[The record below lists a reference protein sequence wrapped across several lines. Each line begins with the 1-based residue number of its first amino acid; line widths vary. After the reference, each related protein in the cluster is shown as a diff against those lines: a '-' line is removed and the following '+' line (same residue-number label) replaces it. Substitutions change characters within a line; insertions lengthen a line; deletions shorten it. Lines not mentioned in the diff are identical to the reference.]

1 MRIGLMGFGRV
12 GRQVYS
18 LACQDP
24 RFDVVAISDIGD
36 PDILRHLFHRE
47 HGQQVHC
54 ELQGNYLVQN
64 GAKTRMLSAALP
76 GEIPWDLFNVD
87 LVVDATNQFRD
98 RDSLVPHL
106 ENGAS
111 RVVLATFPETHLDRM
126 IVLGVNQDDAQ
137 ADDRLVSAGS
147 ATTSAMALALKA
159 ITDEFEIEHATVTSI
174 HAYTSDQTLQ
184 DTAGPDYRRSR
195 SGAENIIP
203 NLTCAPHWTEHVL
216 PRVAG
221 KVSGYALN
229 VPVKTGSLMD
239 LNIAFT
245 SSKVLPEDIVGVF
258 EKATREQPNLYA
270 LTRDPIVSS
279 DVRGVHQSL
288 LVDQK
293 AIMKAGSQLIKL
305 LIWHEIL
312 GHACRILDVA
322 KLYDDLDGAAS
333 KQARGEHS

>member
-18 LACQDP
+18 LACLDP
-24 RFDVVAISDIGD
+24 RFEVVAISDIGD

-54 ELQGNYLVQN
+54 ELEGNYLVHN

-87 LVVDATNQFRD
+87 LVVDATSQFRD
-98 RDSLVPHL
+98 RASLTPHL

-111 RVVLATFPETHLDRM
+111 RVVLSTFPDTHLDRM
-126 IVLGVNQDDAQ
+126 IVLGVNDKDAETS
-137 ADDRLVSAGS
+137 DRLVSAGS

-159 ITDEFEIEHATVTSI
+159 ITQEYEIEHATVTSI

-203 NLTCAPHWTEHVL
+203 NLTFAPCWTAHVL
-216 PRVAG
+216 PAVEG
-221 KVSGYALN
+221 KLSGYALN
-229 VPVKTGSLMD
+229 VPVKMGSLMD
-239 LNIAFT
+239 LSIAFKRT
-245 SSKVLPEDIVGVF
+245 DIGPEDVTEVF
-258 EKATREQPNLYA
+258 EKASREQPNLYA

-279 DVRGVHQSL
+279 DVRAVTQSL
-288 LVDQK
+288 LVDQR
-293 AIMKAGSQLIKL
+293 AIMKAGAQLIKL

-322 KLYDDLDGAAS
+322 KLYEDLDQAAS
-333 KQARGEHS
+333 QKPQGDSS